1 MGVLAVGNI
10 PYDATEE
17 QLIQIC
23 EEVGPVVS
31 FRSPFLKTLTI
42 LMCWKLTF
50 FYSLWFSIVVLL
62 TSDFLTLNGMRWY
75 TFTCRLVHFGHLA
88 MSMF

>member
-1 MGVLAVGNI
+1 MKLTPNLDFCPGCSFSLLRHHFVSRPPILNPGIDAFWAMLVLLELIGLKSRLLTNEKLFLYIVGNI

-31 FRSPFLKTLTI
+31 F
-42 LMCWKLTF
+42 W
-50 FYSLWFSIVVLL
+50 
-62 TSDFLTLNGMRWY
+62 
-75 TFTCRLVHFGHLA
+75 
-88 MSMF
+88 

>member
-1 MGVLAVGNI
+1 MGYVVGNI

-31 FRSPFLKTLTI
+31 FRSVYFL
-42 LMCWKLTF
+42 C
-50 FYSLWFSIVVLL
+50 LL
-62 TSDFLTLNGMRWY
+62 PY
-75 TFTCRLVHFGHLA
+75 FTQK
-88 MSMF
+88 

>member
-1 MGVLAVGNI
+1 MRDVVGNI

-31 FRSPFLKTLTI
+31 FRSFFAFPLIFLGNSLIFYLVKAADLI
-42 LMCWKLTF
+42 FRLWDIEGVCHVVSWKCTNRE
-50 FYSLWFSIVVLL
+50 
-62 TSDFLTLNGMRWY
+62 D
-75 TFTCRLVHFGHLA
+75 
-88 MSMF
+88 

>member
-1 MGVLAVGNI
+1 MSLISFFLNLEVGNI

-31 FRSPFLKTLTI
+31 FRSVQKCPRILGFFVIFSWLLCFGFSSDVDLDGLMNEGFICATI
-42 LMCWKLTF
+42 KN
-50 FYSLWFSIVVLL
+50 V
-62 TSDFLTLNGMRWY
+62 
-75 TFTCRLVHFGHLA
+75 
-88 MSMF
+88 